1 MDSVAPFSLT
11 IPKFKEILEGN
22 KSVVYYIVE
31 ISKKGNEKWSIEKR
45 FREFDD
51 LNTALKKV
59 YGNLPNLPGKT
70 LFGMKEANEREK
82 RRVELEKYLQTLIL
96 RTDTLS
102 SEPLKRFLQVENFAP
117 EVTVTPPKL
126 LGDINNLVLGVRDFI
141 YQPEQGI
148 FFTAISDM
156 SVTSRVDSYLTNMK
170 MPWEKEVPP
179 GTTVTVGAVECYLQT
194 GKLEDVKFEKLWTKT
209 FQTQVI
215 NLYWDQA
222 TSNLIV
228 GKDDGTITVL
238 KVSAEL
244 NYIKYDE
251 VLTSKVHQARVMG
264 ACLDSISEYIYT
276 VGEDKRFKVFDLNKN
291 TIVSDIA
298 CGNTMLTQLIYDKEN
313 KRLFISNRS
322 GQVFVYDISPK
333 LPSLIHTVQAHPK
346 GTIRCMHF
354 DGIKNYLVTSNYDDG
369 VIALVDLQKPGKEK
383 YAHNIASLTGKLKV
397 RHIVWSSLRSEIYSG
412 AEDGTVAFNDAK
424 KAAPIYALKAHN
436 DGITKLQLLDKESI
450 LITAGKDKQIK
461 FYKLPAEWRDSRLEA
476 ELVKDAKIQKQT
488 EAMLQAKRL
497 QEKRQ
502 EDSDEDDLNGWAKG
516 L

>member
-1 MDSVAPFSLT
+1 MESVAPFSLS
-11 IPKFKEILEGN
+11 IPKYKEVLEGN

-31 ISKKGNEKWSIEKR
+31 ISKKGNEKWSMEKR

-51 LNTALKKV
+51 LNVALKKV
-59 YGNLPNLPGKT
+59 YGNLPLLPQKT
-70 LFGMKEANEREK
+70 LFSLKETGDKEK
-82 RRVELEKYLQTLIL
+82 RRADLEKYLQTLIL

-117 EVTVTPPKL
+117 EVTMTPPKL
-126 LGDINNLVLGVRDFI
+126 LGDINNLVLGVRDFY
-141 YQPEQGI
+141 YQAEPGI
-148 FFTAISDM
+148 LFTAISDM

-179 GTTVTVGAVECYLQT
+179 GTTVTVGAVECYLLN
-194 GKLEDVKFEKLWTKT
+194 GKLEDVKFEKMWTKT

-215 NLYWDQA
+215 NMYWDHT

-228 GKDDGTITVL
+228 GKDDGSVTVL

-244 NYIKYDE
+244 NYLKYDE
-251 VLTSKVHQARVMG
+251 ILTNKLHQGRIMG
-264 ACLDSISEYIYT
+264 LCLESISEYIYT
-276 VGEDKRFKVFDLNKN
+276 ASEDKRLKVFDLKN
-291 TIVSDIA
+291 NNVVTDIA
-298 CGNTMLTQLIYDKEN
+298 CGSSMLTELLYDKEN
-313 KRLFISNRS
+313 KRIFISNRG
-322 GQVFVYDISPK
+322 GQVFIYDISSK
-333 LPSLIHTVQAHPK
+333 LPSLIYTVQAHPK
-346 GTIRCMHF
+346 GIIRSIFF
-354 DGIKNYLVTSNYDDG
+354 DPVKNYLVSSNYDDG
-369 VIALVDLQKPGKEK
+369 VIALIDLQKPGKEK

-397 RHIVWSSLRSEIYSG
+397 RHIVWSSNRSEIYSG
-412 AEDGTVAFNDAK
+412 AEDGTVAFMDAK

-436 DGITKLQLLDKESI
+436 DGITKLQLLDKDSI
-450 LITAGKDKQIK
+450 LITGGKDRQIK

-488 EAMLQAKRL
+488 EAMVQAKRL